1 MFEYLN
7 FQKTI
12 IAFERQRYILKRCFK
27 NTIEW
32 NCTQCKLVAISSI
45 DNQVIKRPNKHH
57 LPTCKEM
64 SDVEIACGIDTIKLN
79 LK

>member
-32 NCTQCKLVAISSI
+32 NCTQFKLVTISSI
-45 DNQVIKRPNKHH
+45 GNQVLKRPNKHH
-57 LPTCKEM
+57 LQTCKEM
-64 SDVEIACGIDTIKLN
+64 SDVEIAYEIETIKFN